1 MSFPYQYLDM
11 AGSFNASQNF
21 YRAVLSV
28 FTVSLCVSLV
38 SARLFP
44 SMGAERTWPAVSA
57 MMDTRAVS
65 EWQSGYRRGI
75 KSVHEV
81 EENVHEFEYHQ
92 GAFKFKYVMLPR
104 GPVPPSGPSPCHND
118 SPDSALPSDYFPCS
132 DSSLP

>member
-1 MSFPYQYLDM
+1 M
-11 AGSFNASQNF
+11 AGSSQNF

-28 FTVSLCVSLV
+28 LTVSLCVSLV

-44 SMGAERTWPAVSA
+44 SMKAEKTWPAGSGSA
-57 MMDTRAVS
+57 MMDTGSVS
-65 EWQSGYRRGI
+65 EWLQSGYRRGI
-75 KSVHEV
+75 KSVHKV
-81 EENVHEFEYHQ
+81 EANVHEFEYHQ
-92 GAFKFKYVMLPR
+92 GPFKFKYVMLPR